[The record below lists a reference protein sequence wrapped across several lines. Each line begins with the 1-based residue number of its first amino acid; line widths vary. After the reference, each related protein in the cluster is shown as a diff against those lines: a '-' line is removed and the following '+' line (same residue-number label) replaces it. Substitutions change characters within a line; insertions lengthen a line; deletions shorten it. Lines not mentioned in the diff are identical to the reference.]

1 MRQHVHVRAATPQ
14 CLCLVSC
21 VYVCKL
27 SCSLMTRCSPNIHG
41 PNEKARRRRAR
52 SVGCMVDGGSKGR
65 GSRGRGTSSRGRG
78 RGAEPPPPRP
88 PPPRREE
95 APAHNHEPAAGADN
109 VADDEDYLAL
119 AASITHMM
127 RDEVA
132 SRDKLTKRVSELESA
147 LTAAQHAI
155 TPPPPLRLFRARLAA
170 LGGSVLPGA
179 GETGPLGAQPLPRM
193 LERTPLTPAAF
204 STYPG
209 GTKGDG
215 GPAHAQQRP
224 TGAAA

>member
-1 MRQHVHVRAATPQ
+1 
-14 CLCLVSC
+14 
-21 VYVCKL
+21 
-27 SCSLMTRCSPNIHG
+27 
-41 PNEKARRRRAR
+41 
-52 SVGCMVDGGSKGR
+52 MVDGGSKGR

-95 APAHNHEPAAGADN
+95 APAHNHEPAADADV
-109 VADDEDYLAL
+109 VADDEEYLAL

-147 LTAAQHAI
+147 LTAAHAWRNAS
-155 TPPPPLRLFRARLAA
+155 PPIGMRVWLLLRLFRACLTA

-179 GETGPLGAQPLPRM
+179 GETGPLGAQPPPRM
-193 LERTPLTPAAF
+193 LERTASKVVDATHPRCLLNLSRRHARRWRTCARATA
-204 STYPG
+204 TYKGGCVTTQPG
-209 GTKGDG
+209 
-215 GPAHAQQRP
+215 
-224 TGAAA
+224 

>member
-1 MRQHVHVRAATPQ
+1 MRAATPQ
-14 CLCLVSC
+14 GICLGSC
-21 VYVCKL
+21 AL
-27 SCSLMTRCSPNIHG
+27 SGPLISPRG
-41 PNEKARRRRAR
+41 EAR
-52 SVGCMVDGGSKGR
+52 SSAATRAQRWCMVDGGSKGR

-179 GETGPLGAQPLPRM
+179 GETGPLGAQPLSRM
-193 LERTPLTPAAF
+193 LERTATHPRCLFNLSRRHARRWRTCARATT
-204 STYPG
+204 TYRCGCVTTQPG
-209 GTKGDG
+209 
-215 GPAHAQQRP
+215 
-224 TGAAA
+224 

>member
-1 MRQHVHVRAATPQ
+1 MRAATPQ
-14 CLCLVSC
+14 GICLGSCGVSGP
-21 VYVCKL
+21 L
-27 SCSLMTRCSPNIHG
+27 ISPRG
-41 PNEKARRRRAR
+41 EAR
-52 SVGCMVDGGSKGR
+52 SSAATRAQRWCMVDGGSKGR

-155 TPPPPLRLFRARLAA
+155 TPPPPLESPKFGSCAFSGRAWRLWVARCSQ
-170 LGGSVLPGA
+170 GRERPGRWA
-179 GETGPLGAQPLPRM
+179 PSHC
-193 LERTPLTPAAF
+193 LECSSAPPLTPAAF

-209 GTKGDG
+209 GTQGDG

>member
-1 MRQHVHVRAATPQ
+1 MPLSSELCVR
-14 CLCLVSC
+14 V
-21 VYVCKL
+21 L
-27 SCSLMTRCSPNIHG
+27 SVGFPVRCSPDIHT
-41 PNEKARRRRAR
+41 KARRRRAR

-132 SRDKLTKRVSELESA
+132 SRDKLTKRVSELEAA
-147 LTAAQHAI
+147 LTAAQHGE
-155 TPPPPLRLFRARLAA
+155 TPRPPPPW
-170 LGGSVLPGA
+170 
-179 GETGPLGAQPLPRM
+179 
-193 LERTPLTPAAF
+193 
-204 STYPG
+204 
-209 GTKGDG
+209 
-215 GPAHAQQRP
+215 HAQFGFCASSGR
-224 TGAAA
+224 A

>member
-1 MRQHVHVRAATPQ
+1 
-14 CLCLVSC
+14 
-21 VYVCKL
+21 
-27 SCSLMTRCSPNIHG
+27 
-41 PNEKARRRRAR
+41 
-52 SVGCMVDGGSKGR
+52 MVDGGSKGR

-95 APAHNHEPAAGADN
+95 VPAHNHEPAADADV
-109 VADDEDYLAL
+109 VADDEEYLAL

-147 LTAAQHAI
+147 LTAAHAWRNAR
-155 TPPPPLRLFRARLAA
+155 PPPIGMRVWLLLRLFRACLTA

-193 LERTPLTPAAF
+193 LDAPPPKAMPLTPLPFEPIQAARKEMEDLRTRN
-204 STYPG
+204 SDLQGRLRNDT
-209 GTKGDG
+209 
-215 GPAHAQQRP
+215 ARLEVQQ
-224 TGAAA
+224 